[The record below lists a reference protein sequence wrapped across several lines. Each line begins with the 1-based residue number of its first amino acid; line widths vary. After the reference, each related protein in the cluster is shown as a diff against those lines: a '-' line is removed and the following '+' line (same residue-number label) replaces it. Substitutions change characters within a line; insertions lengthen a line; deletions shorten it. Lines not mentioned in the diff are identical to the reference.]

1 MQWTTDAPVTV
12 DVAAQHAAEAR
23 RNANTV
29 ISASLFVEREIEA
42 LISNYLFP
50 SDLAS
55 EQKTFV
61 TAHILGSDA
70 LSFAAKR
77 RVLLALAR
85 QKGWLAGK
93 DADSFDKLLV
103 KIGSLRNAVTHGNV
117 IEGDKTTILS
127 YFESKPREEELTD
140 TLWDAVVA
148 TFTDAIAR
156 IEQLKIAAKVSSS
169 SAVEHSL
176 KLLSNK

>member
-1 MQWTTDAPVTV
+1 MQWTTATPVTV
-12 DVAAQHAAEAR
+12 DVATRHAAEAR

-50 SDLAS
+50 GEIAS
-55 EQKTFV
+55 EQKTFA

-77 RVLLALAR
+77 RVVLALAR

-93 DADSFDKLLV
+93 DAESFEKLLI
-103 KIGSLRNAVTHGNV
+103 KIGSLRNALTHGNV
-117 IEGDKTTILS
+117 IERDQTTILS

-140 TLWDAVVA
+140 LFWDAVVA
-148 TFTDAIAR
+148 TFTDAITR
-156 IEQLKIAAKVSSS
+156 IEQLKAAAKLSTP
-169 SAVEHSL
+169 SAA
-176 KLLSNK
+176 